1 MTTDEV
7 TKYIFLE
14 DSDVRGDIAFV
25 FGTWNS
31 WKISILKVALLY
43 KKGLVPKILVSGG
56 MNPVTCPH
64 DVRLITRKHC
74 VSHTH
79 YGKDQEVL
87 SNGVN
92 RHSGIVEGDLMGKE
106 MENLGIP
113 PADILIENKATN
125 TLENVTFSLP
135 IIDRALGLDSI
146 KVITAV
152 VKNFHAR
159 RALMTLR
166 KQMPEG
172 TILKSAVYIS
182 PIRNFTKDNWHE
194 SELGRRTVMEEV
206 RKIQEYLKNGS
217 IAEL

>member
-31 WKISILKVALLY
+31 WKISILKAAELY

-56 MNPVTCPH
+56 
-64 DVRLITRKHC
+64 
-74 VSHTH
+74 
-79 YGKDQEVL
+79 
-87 SNGVN
+87 VN
-92 RHSGIVEGDLMGKE
+92 RHTGIVEGDLMGKE